1 MLGGL
6 ARRAAFVENI
16 KKEGR
21 PVIVVDSGQL
31 FTHQGTIADTKLSR
45 TKAQLISRAYKH
57 MGAAAIN
64 IGDSDLMQGIAFL
77 REESSR
83 GLPLISANLF
93 DSTNRKPLFM
103 PYIIKKTGGIRI
115 AFFGLLSPD
124 INISI
129 RQMAGETF
137 LVHDPVET
145 AKNVMRILNNKAD
158 IIILLSNLTVER
170 EKAVIKAVPGI
181 HFVLGGRDGRYI
193 PSPFW
198 EGQTP
203 ILDSYRKGMYVGT
216 LHLTFLKRT
225 SPFQDE
231 RTHSTATMANSSR
244 FRWTLE
250 PLYHSLKEDRAVA
263 QWIRKAGIEKD
274 FNTNNH
280 QIYY

>member
-1 MLGGL
+1 VLGGL
-6 ARRAAFVENI
+6 ARRVSFVEKI

-31 FTHQGTIADTKLSR
+31 FTHQGTIADKKLSL

-57 MGAAAIN
+57 IGAEAIN

-83 GLPLISANLF
+83 GLSLISANLF

-103 PYIIKKTGGIRI
+103 PYIIKKSGGIRI
-115 AFFGLLSPD
+115 AFFGLISPD
-124 INISI
+124 IKITI

-145 AKNVMRILNNKAD
+145 AKDVIRKLHNKAD
-158 IIILLSNLTVER
+158 IIILLSNLDAER

-181 HFVLGGRDGRYI
+181 HFVLGGHDGRYL
-193 PSPFW
+193 PSPFR
-198 EGQTP
+198 EGKTS

-216 LHLTFLKRT
+216 LHLTFIKG
-225 SPFQDE
+225 SSSFQDE
-231 RTHSTATMANSSR
+231 RMHTATTMTNISH

-250 PLYHSLKEDRAVA
+250 PLNNSLKEDRNVA
-263 QWIRKAGIEKD
+263 LWIKKAGIEKD
-274 FNTNNH
+274 LDIRNH
-280 QIYY
+280 QIHY